1 MKDDIVVPA
10 WILLALIGCTIL
22 LTMMYSINASVSGE
36 TIKKLRAEN
45 QLLHLQV
52 DEFKR
57 YPSWLKN
64 AYDSC
69 IPDEVPDIFLKECTA
84 LNIQMYAEW
93 DRKTKGDR

>member
-1 MKDDIVVPA
+1 MKDDMLIPKWVFLT
-10 WILLALIGCTIL
+10 LLGCVL
-22 LTMMYSINASVSGE
+22 LLVMIDSISSSMADD
-36 TIKKLRAEN
+36 TIKKLKSEN

-69 IPDEVPDIFLKECTA
+69 IPDEVPNAFLKECTA
-84 LNIQMYAEW
+84 LNIQMYSEW